1 MEEKLNDL
9 LFKMECSEAQ
19 LSADINF
26 LHCVQSEYLALEKPE
41 ESLQYIYWQ
50 LQSMIETLTKSM
62 KYNQKEMRKAI
73 DESFNFIRKE
83 ER

>member
-1 MEEKLNDL
+1 MEEKLKDL

-26 LHCVQSEYLALEKPE
+26 LHCVQSEFLMLEKPE

-62 KYNQKEMRKAI
+62 EYNQKEMRKAI
-73 DESFNFIRKE
+73 DESFKFIRKE

>member
-1 MEEKLNDL
+1 MEEKLKDL
-9 LFKMECSEAQ
+9 LFKMESSEAQ

-26 LHCVQSEYLALEKPE
+26 LRCVQSEFLMLENPK

-62 KYNQKEMRKAI
+62 EYNQKEMRKAI
-73 DESFNFIRKE
+73 DESFKFIRKE
-83 ER
+83 EI